1 MVKAIM
7 MKRRIV
13 VTVKNYGGDGYALI
27 EDYIFLFLD
36 LRFVLNT
43 HRPTAFFRS
52 VYLIWQLFVHQLPQ
66 QLYEIPEAISGNQKF
81 LFLPFNTKDPINFC

>member
-1 MVKAIM
+1 LKYSSILL
-7 MKRRIV
+7 KDGEGY
-13 VTVKNYGGDGYALI
+13 NDEEEDSGCGEDYDGDDYALI

-52 VYLIWQLFVHQLPQ
+52 VLFNL
-66 QLYEIPEAISGNQKF
+66 AIICSPAASAT
-81 LFLPFNTKDPINFC
+81 L